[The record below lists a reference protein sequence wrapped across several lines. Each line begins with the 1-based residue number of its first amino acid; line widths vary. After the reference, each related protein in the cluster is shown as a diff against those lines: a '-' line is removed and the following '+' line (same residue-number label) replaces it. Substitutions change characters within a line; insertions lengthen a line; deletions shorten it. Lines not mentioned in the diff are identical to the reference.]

1 MKPFLIVG
9 VILAAVTCNVSG
21 EEISE
26 LEGLFVNEPTVITQ
40 YSSVYMRLLSEG
52 MGDLSAYRGSECAL
66 NMHLSDEGLV
76 ERVEMQSQSK
86 LCRVVFN
93 AIWEIAFFPLPADKQ
108 DAEKLRDVKLLVSPQ

>member
-21 EEISE
+21 EEISN

-66 NMHLSDEGLV
+66 NMHLSDKGLV

-86 LCRVVFN
+86 LCRVAFN

-108 DAEKLRDVKLLVSPQ
+108 DADKLRDMKLLVSPQ